1 MKKIMNKKLLQVAL
15 MQSLGLAIYCAI
27 VASLIW
33 FLDTMN
39 VEPPGFSG
47 IVFFLFLLVF
57 SAAVCGLLFFG
68 YAANLALNKRMTD
81 AVAVVGYTI
90 GFCMIL
96 LAIVLAVVF
105 ALT

>member
-1 MKKIMNKKLLQVAL
+1 MNKRLLQVGL

-27 VASLIW
+27 IASLLW
-33 FLDTMN
+33 FLDTMS

-47 IVFFLFLLVF
+47 IIFFLFLLVF

-68 YAANLALNKRMTD
+68 YAINLALNKRMKD

-96 LAIVLAVVF
+96 LAIVLVLVF